1 MNNNENM
8 FMDWNDSIET
18 DGQEFVLLPEGD
30 YNFRV
35 TNFERGRFPGGPKVP
50 ACNKATITVEVTTK
64 EGKAIVKFDLLL
76 YRSLEWRI
84 SSFFRCIGQKKHGE
98 RLVMNWNKVLGSKGR
113 AHFKPRTYTNRDG
126 EERQTNDVDRFYDY
140 DPNFFSADD
149 SWTDL
154 SGSDDELPFE

>member
-1 MNNNENM
+1 M
-8 FMDWNDSIET
+8 
-18 DGQEFVLLPEGD
+18 
-30 YNFRV
+30 
-35 TNFERGRFPGGPKVP
+35 
-50 ACNKATITVEVTTK
+50 
-64 EGKAIVKFDLLL
+64 
-76 YRSLEWRI
+76 
-84 SSFFRCIGQKKHGE
+84 
-98 RLVMNWNKVLGSKGR
+98 LGSKGR